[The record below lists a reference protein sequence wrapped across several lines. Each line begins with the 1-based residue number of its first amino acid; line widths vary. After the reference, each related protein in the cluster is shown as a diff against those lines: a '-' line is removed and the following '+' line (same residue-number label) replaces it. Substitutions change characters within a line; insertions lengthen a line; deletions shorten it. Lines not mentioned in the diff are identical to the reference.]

1 MVVVALAL
9 AYTAAAAGNNWPAQ
23 TAKDSPVPVD
33 WEWAGGASAP
43 SHRPFGEWG
52 VGQCWGSRSGG
63 GGGAALA
70 GMMAAMV
77 AVMAA
82 AMEAMDV
89 EVVGRVNARW
99 VRDEAAV
106 ALAEVIVAAA
116 VEAMKARMSGVQR

>member
-1 MVVVALAL
+1 
-9 AYTAAAAGNNWPAQ
+9 
-23 TAKDSPVPVD
+23 
-33 WEWAGGASAP
+33 
-43 SHRPFGEWG
+43 
-52 VGQCWGSRSGG
+52 
-63 GGGAALA
+63 
-70 GMMAAMV
+70 MMAAMV

>member
-1 MVVVALAL
+1 ML
-9 AYTAAAAGNNWPAQ
+9 
-23 TAKDSPVPVD
+23 
-33 WEWAGGASAP
+33 
-43 SHRPFGEWG
+43 GEP
-52 VGQCWGSRSGG
+52 QRRRR
-63 GGGAALA
+63 GAALA
-70 GMMAAMV
+70 GTMAAIV

-116 VEAMKARMSGVQR
+116 VEAMRARMSGVRRRRW